1 MPLCPKCR
9 QREAT
14 RHFVHR
20 VDGEQRANLHLCEE
34 CARPVEARLEA
45 KRQGQHKCEF
55 CGRAA
60 FNPLPG
66 ALAVIYACCQCRA
79 EFARIFFD
87 LCARQFPELLERS
100 KKDIFFFEMIGEAEV
115 EARAD
120 AISQEAIGQL
130 RKGSPDD
137 STKPS

>member
-14 RHFVHR
+14 GHFVYR
-20 VDGEQRANLHLCEE
+20 VDGEERANLHLCEE

-55 CGRAA
+55 CGGAA

-79 EFARIFFD
+79 KFARIFFD
-87 LCARQFPELLERS
+87 ICARQRPQLLERS
-100 KKDIFFFEMIGEAEV
+100 KKDIFFFEMIGDAEV
-115 EARAD
+115 EAWAD
-120 AISQEAIGQL
+120 AISHEAIGQM